1 MTEDMTGFLLDQFED
16 LADAPGGVQR
26 LREMILQ
33 LAVTGR
39 LGTGDCKEKSLS
51 AILENISI
59 NQNKS
64 GKNGI
69 IDKSKYE
76 KLNWKIP
83 ENWIW
88 SSLGNICQKISNG
101 YSGQQ
106 NKNCSEYPLTR
117 IETISLG
124 FIDFNRVGFIHN
136 PGTDII
142 EKYSL
147 KKGDILMSHI
157 NSDKHLGKTAIF
169 NNDRILL
176 HGTNLL
182 LIRLFPDVV
191 CPEFINIYFN
201 NIRNNG
207 FF

>member
-1 MTEDMTGFLLDQFED
+1 MTGFLLDQFED

-106 NKNCSEYPLTR
+106 MFL
-117 IETISLG
+117 
-124 FIDFNRVGFIHN
+124 
-136 PGTDII
+136 
-142 EKYSL
+142 
-147 KKGDILMSHI
+147 
-157 NSDKHLGKTAIF
+157 
-169 NNDRILL
+169 
-176 HGTNLL
+176 
-182 LIRLFPDVV
+182 RL
-191 CPEFINIYFN
+191 
-201 NIRNNG
+201 
-207 FF
+207 